1 MVGYVDH
8 ADLGCKYNHYGNILY
23 MQNLISGYDYL
34 TFYPKTN
41 QFYNFYS
48 PTVAYFLYPP
58 FFHIRGR

>member
-1 MVGYVDH
+1 MQIWAANTVTMATYCI
-8 ADLGCKYNHYGNILY
+8 CKIT
-23 MQNLISGYDYL
+23 GYDYL

-41 QFYNFYS
+41 QFYNFHS